1 MRIRKQARNIYLNS
15 LSYVGKL
22 ALAAI
27 VLGSAMVPL
36 AGCAVQVRGQQ
47 RPLVSVDHFQGQL
60 DLSMEEYTN
69 ESTSSRAS
77 SKVVNTIFEEELLL
91 QAQGNVYHPNMM
103 TYLAMLGLGWDQRS
117 FDSGGETD
125 DGNGSFTR
133 YRLNMRFLP
142 LKPYPFNISFDQT
155 DTLVHRRFL
164 SPLRVESSSAGAS
177 VRMKIPDWPMTL
189 AWSSSETEQ
198 KSDDP
203 DDINL
208 YARSSQRLGYTLLHD
223 FSEQS
228 HLTFRSDWDK
238 LSSSHGDS
246 STDTDTSHHRLLHN
260 LDFGSSQQ
268 HSLDSSLRFLD
279 KSGTFENQTF
289 DWNETLFLNHSN
301 SVSTFYNASFSR
313 NTFGSITSDTVAG
326 TAGFNHQLYLSLL
339 TSFNLFY
346 NSTEFSSGSRSTFQ
360 GGTLSFDY
368 TRNNPWGQLSSEY
381 LIRMTNAERT
391 GLTGAFFVIGESH
404 TADIFDF
411 FTLDERN
418 IDVSSIVVTDSTGTE
433 VYTEGD
439 DYIITVVD
447 DWIEIR
453 VTDLGV
459 DLPNI
464 TDGQSLLIDYTFTI
478 KGAIEEDSVEQYFR
492 IEQEFDNGLSV
503 YYSHDRRDEEIDF
516 FVGSA
521 ITTDDFKTDI
531 FGADYRYKRL
541 LLRAE
546 HSKLTSVRNSTETT
560 RLSGRY
566 VWRVSPR
573 TNLSAGIAQS
583 WQESGTDGDS
593 RQTSL
598 FKATGNIRT
607 RLGKHLSLSGNAD
620 WRHED
625 SSDVGRTEG
634 LTMGAAL
641 EYNYRAFSFE
651 AGWDSYLLDRRGIE
665 RNDSLFYLRLSRRF

>member
-1 MRIRKQARNIYLNS
+1 MNS
-15 LSYVGKL
+15 LSYVGRL

-27 VLGSAMVPL
+27 VLGSVML
-36 AGCAVQVRGQQ
+36 SLGGCAVQVRGQR
-47 RPLVSVDHFQGQL
+47 RPLVSVDHVQGQL

-69 ESTSSRAS
+69 ESTSSGVS

-117 FDSGGETD
+117 FDAGEEDFDGSG
-125 DGNGSFTR
+125 NFTR
-133 YRLNMRFLP
+133 YRLNMHFLP
-142 LKPYPFNISFDQT
+142 LKPYPFNINFSQT
-155 DTLVHRRFL
+155 DTLVPRRFR
-164 SPLRVESSSAGAS
+164 SPLRVDDTSAGAS
-177 VRMKIPDWPMTL
+177 MRLKIPNWPMNL
-189 AWSSSETEQ
+189 AWSNSEIEQ

-203 DDINL
+203 DDTNL
-208 YARSSQRLGYTLLHD
+208 YSRSTQRLGYTLEHD
-223 FSEQS
+223 FSERS
-228 HLTFRSDWDK
+228 HLIFRSDWDK
-238 LSSSHGDS
+238 LSSGRGIT
-246 STDTDTSHHRLLHN
+246 STDTDTSHYRLLHDF
-260 LDFGSSQQ
+260 DFGEFQQ

-279 KSGTFENQTF
+279 KTGTFENQIF
-289 DWNETLFLNHSN
+289 NWNETLLLNHS
-301 SVSTFYNASFSR
+301 SSFSTFYNASFA
-313 NTFGSITSDTVAG
+313 NNKFGSATSDTVAAA
-326 TAGFNHQLYLSLL
+326 AGFNHQLYLSLF
-339 TSFNLFY
+339 TSFDVFY
-346 NSTEFSSGSRSTFQ
+346 NTTEFSSGSDSTFQ

-368 TRNNPWGQLSSEY
+368 TRSNPWGQLSSEY
-381 LIRMTNAERT
+381 SISMTNAERT
-391 GLTGAFFVIGESH
+391 GLTGSFFVIGESH

-411 FTLDERN
+411 FTLEERN

-433 VYTEGD
+433 IYTEGD

-447 DWIEIR
+447 DWVEIR

-464 TDGQSLLIDYTFTI
+464 TDGQSLLIDYTFNVE
-478 KGAIEEDSVEQYFR
+478 GAVETDSVEQYFN
-492 IEQEFDNGLSV
+492 IEQAFKNGLSV
-503 YYSHDRRDEEIDF
+503 YYSHDRRDEDIESFIGTDLT
-516 FVGSA
+516 G
-521 ITTDDFKTDI
+521 DDFKANTV
-531 FGADYRYKRL
+531 GADYRYKRL

-573 TNLSAGIAQS
+573 THLSAGIAQS
-583 WQESGTDGDS
+583 WQESGADGDS

-625 SSDVGRTEG
+625 SSDIGRTEG

-641 EYNYRAFSFE
+641 EYRYRAFSFE
-651 AGWDSYLLDRRGIE
+651 AGWDSYSLDRRERE
-665 RNDSLFYLRLSRRF
+665 RNDSMFYFRLTRRF